1 MKRRFKQILRE
12 TPLYHPYSRLRWHL
26 RRARQVSD
34 WKRAG
39 RPAPPPDL
47 VKERIIRSYRRQ
59 FDLRIL
65 VETGTY
71 MGDMIAAMKNDFDH
85 IYSIEL
91 SEQLHEKARQR
102 FAGCE
107 RIHLLHGDS
116 GVELGKLIGQLGGPT
131 LFWLDGHYSGG
142 ITAKGDKETPI
153 HEELLH
159 VLGDTEADHV
169 ILVDDARCFGN
180 RTDYPTIEQL
190 AELVASKRPNA
201 VLTVEDDIIR
211 ITPT

>member
-1 MKRRFKQILRE
+1 
-12 TPLYHPYSRLRWHL
+12 
-26 RRARQVSD
+26 
-34 WKRAG
+34 
-39 RPAPPPDL
+39 L

-102 FAGCE
+102 FAGYE
-107 RIHLLHGDS
+107 HIRLLHGDS
-116 GVELGKLIGQLGGPT
+116 GVELGKLIGQLFGPT
-131 LFWLDGHYSGG
+131 LFWLDGHFSGG

-153 HEELLH
+153 QEELLH
-159 VLGDTEADHV
+159 VLDDTEADHV

-180 RTDYPTIEQL
+180 RSDYPTIEQL
-190 AELVASKRPNA
+190 TGLVASKRPNA